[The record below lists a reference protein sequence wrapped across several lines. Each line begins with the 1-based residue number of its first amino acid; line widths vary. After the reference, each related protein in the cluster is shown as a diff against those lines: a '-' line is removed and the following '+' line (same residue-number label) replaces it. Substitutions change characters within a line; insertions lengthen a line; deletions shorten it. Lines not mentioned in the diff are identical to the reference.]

1 MRAMLTEAGP
11 ATREV
16 GEAAGPL
23 AEAWAAGAALREAEQ
38 LMAHTEPEA
47 IRADG
52 AIFAGWQA
60 ISASDAER
68 QARGGRLGS
77 EERAAL
83 AEAIRDFVLCPALPR
98 GYGLSVYDCAC
109 GGCNNGRAIGYGR
122 A

>member
-1 MRAMLTEAGP
+1 MLTEAGP

-52 AIFAGWQA
+52 AIFAGWQT
-60 ISASDAER
+60 ISTRDAER
-68 QARGGRLGS
+68 QARGGRLGM

-83 AEAIRDFVLCPALPR
+83 AEALEAFVLDCPVCRAVLR
-98 GYGLSVYDCAC
+98 DDIRRRYGKRPATTTVEA
-109 GGCNNGRAIGYGR
+109 
-122 A
+122 